1 MQITS
6 VLCDRAARME
16 SGSLWSLDNLA
27 LPGSRDGVDMRPTLI
42 RVLTDLYVQKLTH
55 SYEEKRHYTELALRL
70 LDSVDAA
77 TRLAVATRL
86 ARHMSPPVRVM
97 VKLASDLPDIAAVV
111 RSHPVLLPKEHQ
123 SQHQSRS
130 PNPAPAQVPPKAPS
144 PSASAAP
151 SSDPPRTAPRP
162 AAPAVA
168 PAAATAAASA
178 VLPDSAR
185 GPDPI
190 KPPEVPAPLAP
201 PLPPKRETPQRPA
214 APDAIAADVA
224 GELNEQFFAASAEE
238 RRLILLNLHI
248 VLPMPV
254 GRVSVSREA
263 LGIERLENAALSH
276 NREDFAAYLAQSL
289 RISRMQARR
298 IAADDLGE
306 PVVAAAKA
314 LAMPRDVLYRIL
326 LFINPTIGHS
336 VARVHA
342 LAALF
347 DEMTLPAAE
356 HMVAIWQALLSNE
369 RSIAPQHPLTRDE
382 EARTRARNATETV
395 RRAPA
400 PRRPGDRRDVS

>member
-1 MQITS
+1 
-6 VLCDRAARME
+6 ME
-16 SGSLWSLDNLA
+16 SGTLWSLDHLT

-70 LDSVDAA
+70 LDSVDAP

-97 VKLASDLPDIAAVV
+97 VKLASDLPDIAALV
-111 RSHPVLLPKEHQ
+111 RSHPVLQPKEDQ
-123 SQHQSRS
+123 SQNLDLGRS
-130 PNPAPAQVPPKAPS
+130 ANPTPVPSKAPS
-144 PSASAAP
+144 TASN
-151 SSDPPRTAPRP
+151 TAPAP
-162 AAPAVA
+162 TSAPAVA
-168 PAAATAAASA
+168 PAVAP
-178 VLPDSAR
+178 VLAQPSAR

-201 PLPPKRETPQRPA
+201 PMPPPMPPKRETPERSA
-214 APDAIAADVA
+214 APDAIAAYIA

-248 VLPMPV
+248 VAPMPV

-263 LGIERLENAALSH
+263 LVIERLENAALAH
-276 NREDFAAYLAQSL
+276 NREDFAAFLAQAL

-356 HMVAIWQALLSNE
+356 HMVTIWQALVRQEHQE
-369 RSIAPQHPLTRDE
+369 RPAAPQHPLTRDE
-382 EARTRARNATETV
+382 EARNRARNATATV

-400 PRRPGDRRDVS
+400 PRRTGDRRDVS

>member
-1 MQITS
+1 
-6 VLCDRAARME
+6 
-16 SGSLWSLDNLA
+16 
-27 LPGSRDGVDMRPTLI
+27 MRPTLI

-70 LDSVDAA
+70 LDSVDVP

-97 VKLASDLPDIAAVV
+97 VKLASDLPDIAALV

-123 SQHQSRS
+123 SQSQNSS
-130 PNPAPAQVPPKAPS
+130 PAPARVPPEASEPAPS
-144 PSASAAP
+144 V
-151 SSDPPRTAPRP
+151 APRP
-162 AAPAVA
+162 ALPPSPPAVA
-168 PAAATAAASA
+168 PAAAPAISPA
-178 VLPDSAR
+178 VAR
-185 GPDPI
+185 GPEPI

-201 PLPPKRETPQRPA
+201 SLPPKRDTKSEIAEQPA
-214 APDAIAADVA
+214 APDAISANTA

-248 VLPMPV
+248 VVPMPV
-254 GRVSVSREA
+254 GRLSVSREA
-263 LGIERLENAALSH
+263 LVIERLENAALSH
-276 NREDFAAYLAQSL
+276 NREDFAANLAQSL

-342 LAALF
+342 LVGLF

-356 HMVAIWQALLSNE
+356 HLVGIWQALLSNE
-369 RSIAPQHPLTRDE
+369 RPVAPQQLLTRDE

-400 PRRPGDRRDVS
+400 PRRADRRDVS

>member
-1 MQITS
+1 
-6 VLCDRAARME
+6 ME
-16 SGSLWSLDNLA
+16 SGTLWSLDHLT
-27 LPGSRDGVDMRPTLI
+27 LPGPRDGVDMRPTLI

-70 LDSVDAA
+70 LDSVDVP

-97 VKLASDLPDIAAVV
+97 VKLASDLPDIAALV

-123 SQHQSRS
+123 SQHQSQSGGQS
-130 PNPAPAQVPPKAPS
+130 PKPAPAQVPPKATS
-144 PSASAAP
+144 TAP
-151 SSDPPRTAPRP
+151 STAPNIASRATP
-162 AAPAVA
+162 RAAVPTVA
-168 PAAATAAASA
+168 PAAAPA
-178 VLPDSAR
+178 VAR

-201 PLPPKRETPQRPA
+201 PLPPKRETPQRLA
-214 APDAIAADVA
+214 APDAIAADIA

-248 VLPMPV
+248 VVPMAV

-263 LGIERLENAALSH
+263 LVIERLENAALAH

-356 HMVAIWQALLSNE
+356 HMVTIWQALVRHE
-369 RSIAPQHPLTRDE
+369 RPVAPQHPLTRDE
-382 EARTRARNATETV
+382 EARNRARDATATV

-400 PRRPGDRRDVS
+400 PRRTGDRRDVS

>member
-1 MQITS
+1 M
-6 VLCDRAARME
+6 D
-16 SGSLWSLDNLA
+16 SGTLWSLDHLT

-77 TRLAVATRL
+77 TRLAVAARL

-97 VKLASDLPDIAAVV
+97 VKLASDLPDIAALV
-111 RSHPVLLPKEHQ
+111 RSHPVLQPKEYQAQHKSQ
-123 SQHQSRS
+123 SCSQS
-130 PNPAPAQVPPKAPS
+130 PNPVSTQVPPQS
-144 PSASAAP
+144 PSTAP
-151 SSDPPRTAPRP
+151 NIGPQATPRP
-162 AAPAVA
+162 AAPKVATAVA
-168 PAAATAAASA
+168 PAA
-178 VLPDSAR
+178 AR

-201 PLPPKRETPQRPA
+201 PLPPKRETPERPA
-214 APDAIAADVA
+214 APDAIAADIA

-248 VLPMPV
+248 VVPMPA

-263 LGIERLENAALSH
+263 LVIQRLENAALAH

-356 HMVAIWQALLSNE
+356 HMVTIWQALVRHE
-369 RSIAPQHPLTRDE
+369 RPLAPQHPLTRDE
-382 EARTRARNATETV
+382 EARIRARNATATV

-400 PRRPGDRRDVS
+400 TKRTGDRRDVS

>member
-1 MQITS
+1 
-6 VLCDRAARME
+6 ME
-16 SGSLWSLDNLA
+16 SGTLWSVDNLT
-27 LPGSRDGVDMRPTLI
+27 LPGTRDGVDMRPTLI

-70 LDSVDAA
+70 LDSVDAP

-97 VKLASDLPDIAAVV
+97 VKLASDLPDIAAQV
-111 RSHPVLLPKEHQ
+111 RSHPVLLPKEHP
-123 SQHQSRS
+123 SQTQLAAAS
-130 PNPAPAQVPPKAPS
+130 APVPPKAG
-144 PSASAAP
+144 SAAP
-151 SSDPPRTAPRP
+151 SPVSTAAPSVNARATPRP
-162 AAPAVA
+162 IAPAAAPAV
-168 PAAATAAASA
+168 
-178 VLPDSAR
+178 AR

-201 PLPPKRETPQRPA
+201 PLPPKREMPERTA
-214 APDAIAADVA
+214 TPDAISADIA

-248 VLPMPV
+248 VVPMPV

-263 LGIERLENAALSH
+263 LVIQRLESAALAH
-276 NREDFAAYLAQSL
+276 NREDFAAYLSQSL
-289 RISRMQARR
+289 RISRLQARR

-326 LFINPTIGHS
+326 LFVNPTIGHS

-356 HMVAIWQALLSNE
+356 HMVAIWQALVRHE
-369 RSIAPQHPLTRDE
+369 RPVAAQHPLTRDE
-382 EARTRARNATETV
+382 EARLRARNATATV

-400 PRRPGDRRDVS
+400 PRRPGERRDVS

>member
-1 MQITS
+1 
-6 VLCDRAARME
+6 ME
-16 SGSLWSLDNLA
+16 SGTLWSVDNLT

-70 LDSVDAA
+70 LDSVDAP

-97 VKLASDLPDIAAVV
+97 VKLASDLPDIAAQV

-123 SQHQSRS
+123 SQTPHPASAPVPSKARS
-130 PNPAPAQVPPKAPS
+130 AAPNPAPA
-144 PSASAAP
+144 AAP
-151 SSDPPRTAPRP
+151 SVNARATPRPTAPA
-162 AAPAVA
+162 AAPAV
-168 PAAATAAASA
+168 
-178 VLPDSAR
+178 AR

-190 KPPEVPAPLAP
+190 RPPEVPAPLAP
-201 PLPPKRETPQRPA
+201 PLPPKREAPERTA
-214 APDAIAADVA
+214 APDAISADIA

-248 VLPMPV
+248 VVPMPV
-254 GRVSVSREA
+254 GRVNVSREA
-263 LGIERLENAALSH
+263 LVIQRLESAALAH
-276 NREDFAAYLAQSL
+276 NREDFAAYLSQSL

-356 HMVAIWQALLSNE
+356 HLVAIWQALVRHE
-369 RSIAPQHPLTRDE
+369 RPVAPQHPLTHDE
-382 EARTRARNATETV
+382 EARLRARNATATV

-400 PRRPGDRRDVS
+400 PRRPGERRDVS